1 MDSEW
6 AYWHFDAMHKGYG
19 DYRETPLSERDAF
32 KRTFDKAMAEK
43 DREYAQLKEAY
54 DAKVAG
60 VPLGPIIGAQT
71 ILNQQIAYNQLME
84 QAVYFAEIAD
94 SVCRP
99 SGLHGAAAAARFLA
113 SPAVQQWR
121 KEQGV

>member
-1 MDSEW
+1 MSKLEYDLENFGRLC
-6 AYWHFDAMHKGYG
+6 HLH
-19 DYRETPLSERDAF
+19 
-32 KRTFDKAMAEK
+32 DKVAKLEQALAEK

>member
-1 MDSEW
+1 MKRWTDTE
-6 AYWHFDAMHKGYG
+6 YVDTYQRYG
-19 DYRETPLSERDAF
+19 KVPSTVVALSDHEQAL
-32 KRTFDKAMAEK
+32 AEK